1 LPDFHAG
8 AAYRQRNASL
18 LDRLRDMEI
27 VVDGAALCAAA
38 CVVAVAIGYTFLAY
52 PQADDILGALQRRA
66 YSPLEQVLYYYRVID
81 GRWASIFL
89 ESVAYTGDLVWRIY
103 PGLLLAGL
111 AISLLGCCCG
121 VAIATG
127 WRPLSPRT
135 IAGSVMVYAFLWS
148 CAPFGEAFYWFPAMM
163 DYTVPVALGMMLLW
177 VMLNWTEPAGR
188 ITAIGMALLI
198 PAIHEVCGGWIAPVL
213 GVVWLI
219 KLMQPPSASGTT
231 AGRGAWRVAAAC
243 LAATLGFVSVVGA
256 PGIRNRMAVYADPG
270 LPFPAALAD
279 ALHVWARVALEWKV
293 VVPVLLMIT
302 LLTARLRQPP
312 AWLAVA
318 PTLSKFCLL
327 AAAFGMPIAVLT
339 AADMAIGGAAG
350 TGRLI
355 DGLFFLTFAALA
367 MFAVSVGRDVGC
379 TPQLR
384 EFLEGPWGAAVR
396 IGVASLC
403 LVQTVGLHRVSAAVR
418 EIPAAV
424 QNLQTVQQRL
434 ADIQRERDAGAT
446 DIVVPRLI
454 PLTILPTWIDLHDDP
469 TWYANENMAF
479 YFGVKTIRLAGSQA
493 AKP

>member
-1 LPDFHAG
+1 LADFHAG
-8 AAYRQRNASL
+8 AAHRQRKASL

-27 VVDGAALCAAA
+27 VVFGAALCVAA

-52 PQADDILGALQRRA
+52 PQADDFLGASQRRTHSA
-66 YSPLEQVLYYYRVID
+66 LDQVLWYYRVID

-103 PGLLLAGL
+103 PRLLLAGL
-111 AISLLGCCCG
+111 AVSLLGCCCG

-127 WRPLSPRT
+127 WRLLSPRT
-135 IAGSVMVYAFLWS
+135 IAGGVVVYAFLWC
-148 CAPFGEAFYWFPAMM
+148 CAPFGEAFYWFSAMM

-177 VMLNWTEPAGR
+177 VMLNWTGPAGR
-188 ITAIGMALLI
+188 TTAIGMALVI

-213 GVVWLI
+213 GVAWLM

-231 AGRGAWRVAAAC
+231 AGRGAWSVAAAC
-243 LAATLGFVSVVGA
+243 LAATLGFVSVVVA
-256 PGIRNRMAVYADPG
+256 PGIRNRIAVWAPPG

-279 ALHVWARVALEWKV
+279 ALHICARVALEWRV
-293 VVPVLLMIT
+293 VVPALLMIT
-302 LLTARLRQPP
+302 LLAARLRQPP

-339 AADMAIGGAAG
+339 ASDMGLGAAAG
-350 TGRLI
+350 WLI

-367 MFAVSVGRDVGC
+367 MFAVSMGRDLGC

-384 EFLEGPWGAAVR
+384 EFLESPWGAAVR

-403 LVQTVGLHRVSAAVR
+403 LVQTVRLHRVSAAVR

-424 QNLQTVQQRL
+424 QNLRTVQQRL

-454 PLTILPTWIDLHDDP
+454 PLTIIATIDLRDDP
-469 TWYANENMAF
+469 TWFVNQEMAF
-479 YFGVKTIRLAGSQA
+479 YFGVKTIRPAGSQA

>member
-1 LPDFHAG
+1 
-8 AAYRQRNASL
+8 
-18 LDRLRDMEI
+18 
-27 VVDGAALCAAA
+27 
-38 CVVAVAIGYTFLAY
+38 
-52 PQADDILGALQRRA
+52 
-66 YSPLEQVLYYYRVID
+66 
-81 GRWASIFL
+81 
-89 ESVAYTGDLVWRIY
+89 
-103 PGLLLAGL
+103 
-111 AISLLGCCCG
+111 
-121 VAIATG
+121 
-127 WRPLSPRT
+127 
-135 IAGSVMVYAFLWS
+135 
-148 CAPFGEAFYWFPAMM
+148 
-163 DYTVPVALGMMLLW
+163 
-177 VMLNWTEPAGR
+177 
-188 ITAIGMALLI
+188 
-198 PAIHEVCGGWIAPVL
+198 
-213 GVVWLI
+213 
-219 KLMQPPSASGTT
+219 
-231 AGRGAWRVAAAC
+231 
-243 LAATLGFVSVVGA
+243 
-256 PGIRNRMAVYADPG
+256 
-270 LPFPAALAD
+270 
-279 ALHVWARVALEWKV
+279 
-293 VVPVLLMIT
+293 
-302 LLTARLRQPP
+302 
-312 AWLAVA
+312 
-318 PTLSKFCLL
+318 
-327 AAAFGMPIAVLT
+327 MPIAVLT

-367 MFAVSVGRDVGC
+367 MFAVSMGRDVGC